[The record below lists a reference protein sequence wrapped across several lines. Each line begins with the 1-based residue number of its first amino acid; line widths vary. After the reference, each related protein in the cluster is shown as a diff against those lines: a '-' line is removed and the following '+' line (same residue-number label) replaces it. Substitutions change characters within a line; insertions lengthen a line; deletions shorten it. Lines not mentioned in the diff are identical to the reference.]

1 REALGSDE
9 FMALG
14 LIAIAYGLALLCH
27 TYGFLAVFAAG
38 LALRR
43 IDNPTK
49 PAGPNAG
56 TSSEVAK
63 APGHMMHEV
72 ERFNAQLER
81 FAEVAVVLVVGALL
95 VVVDFGSEVLWFVPM
110 LFLVIRPMAV
120 YLGLLGTRVERSQ
133 RPLIAWFGIRGIGSI
148 YYLMYAITHDLEPE
162 LAKRLLSLTLAVVVA
177 SVIAHGVSVTPL
189 MNRYKHRKAAR
200 QAGSAPAREP

>member
-1 REALGSDE
+1 
-9 FMALG
+9 
-14 LIAIAYGLALLCH
+14 LALLCH

-43 IDNPTK
+43 IDNPAE
-49 PAGPNAG
+49 PVGQSAGAAA
-56 TSSEVAK
+56 EAAK
-63 APGHMMHEV
+63 APGHMMREV

-95 VVVDFGSEVLWFVPM
+95 VVVDFGSEVVWFVPV
-110 LFLVIRPMAV
+110 LFLLIRPLAV
-120 YLGLLGTRVERSQ
+120 YLGLAGTRVERSQ
-133 RPLIAWFGIRGIGSI
+133 RPLMAWFGIRGIGSI

-189 MNRYKHRKAAR
+189 MKRYKNRKGRDHPPSNGNKQNRAD
-200 QAGSAPAREP
+200 